1 MITYRFSIIKQEI
14 DAYVLH
20 KLSLVR
26 ASIRLLSAH
35 TPASLP
41 KLTKKII
48 SQQTKAPQKDLRRDL
63 GTRVFNEA
71 NPNLPRIFLFGCY
84 LKGCFEKRSDGSHKH
99 IPRRSKFCYSRA
111 FRMYSWIADQRDAHE
126 KLICK
131 QTRRVTIVPRPR
143 IKSSQRGE
151 FRPSGFHFL

>member
-71 NPNLPRIFLFGCY
+71 NPILLGIFLFGII
-84 LKGCFEKRSDGSHKH
+84 
-99 IPRRSKFCYSRA
+99 IPRRSGFSRLEL
-111 FRMYSWIADQRDAHE
+111 S
-126 KLICK
+126 
-131 QTRRVTIVPRPR
+131 VPGLGFDLALSVPWQ
-143 IKSSQRGE
+143 INLSCAYTEGAIQLSS
-151 FRPSGFHFL
+151 HF